1 MSLALPCKLHALFDL
16 LTLTPTLDQV
26 EDLAAKLKEA
36 SEAIVKV
43 TNDFGSVQT
52 GKTF

>member
-1 MSLALPCKLHALFDL
+1 MSFGLPCKLHALFGL
-16 LTLTPTLDQV
+16 LTYPILDQV